1 MMKPANGQNR
11 VQRHPAE
18 YKVVILDLSRC
29 GGRCGCRRKNS
40 YKRATGGITT
50 DQSPYSA
57 LNQSHLLLNISSKME
72 MMAPSMCTDILISQ
86 FFNIFFLLKKFI
98 SIHLLVCCSVFFLRP
113 VYCAPL
119 REINPRVYSFSF
131 PTSERRDK

>member
-18 YKVVILDLSRC
+18 YKVVILDLSRR

-86 FFNIFFLLKKFI
+86 FFNIFFLLKKNYFNPFI
-98 SIHLLVCCSVFFLRP
+98 GLLFRFLLASRLLCSAAGNKSAGLLFFPSDFR
-113 VYCAPL
+113 AQG
-119 REINPRVYSFSF
+119 
-131 PTSERRDK
+131 